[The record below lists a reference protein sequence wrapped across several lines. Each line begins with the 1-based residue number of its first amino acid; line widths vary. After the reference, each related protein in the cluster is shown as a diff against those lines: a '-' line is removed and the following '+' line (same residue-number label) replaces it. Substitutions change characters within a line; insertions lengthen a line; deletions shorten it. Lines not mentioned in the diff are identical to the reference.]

1 MAVVNKRTLVD
12 SGTRHVVM
20 FEINNAT
27 NDAVQVIDA
36 SALRGHSSNPT
47 LDIRSIKWNTTA
59 ATSDLAFASETATNK
74 VITSRQDYAFIESFH
89 EAITDD
95 HAISVHGSGEYGF
108 HGKQPMITNPESS
121 GVTGDIVIT
130 NASAITGTFILEVA
144 KTKGYTNSGQTR

>member
-27 NDAVQVIDA
+27 NSEVTIIDA
-36 SALRGHSSNPT
+36 STLRGHSSNPT

-59 ATSDLAFASETATNK
+59 ATSDVAFLFDAGTN
-74 VITSRQDYAFIESFH
+74 
-89 EAITDD
+89 D

-108 HGKQPMITNPESS
+108 HGKQPMITNPESAS
-121 GVTGDIVIT
+121 VTGDIIIT
-130 NASAITGTFILEVA
+130 NSSAVTGTFIVEVA
-144 KTKGYTNSGQTR
+144 KTKGYDNSGQTR

>member
-27 NDAVQVIDA
+27 NDAVQVVDA
-36 SALRGHSSNPT
+36 SALRGHASNPT

-59 ATSDLAFASETATNK
+59 ATSDLAFEFDAT
-74 VITSRQDYAFIESFH
+74 
-89 EAITDD
+89 TDS
-95 HAISVHGSGEYGF
+95 HGISVHGSGEYGY
-108 HGKQPMITNPESS
+108 HGKQPMITNPEAS

-130 NASAITGTFILEVA
+130 NSSAVTGTFILEVA
-144 KTKGYTNSGQTR
+144 KTKGYDNSGQTR

>member
-20 FEINNAT
+20 FEINNDT

-47 LDIRSIKWNTTA
+47 LDISAIKWNTTA
-59 ATSDLAFASETATNK
+59 LTSDVAIEFDAS
-74 VITSRQDYAFIESFH
+74 
-89 EAITDD
+89 TDD
-95 HAISVHGSGEYGF
+95 HAISLHGSGEYGY
-108 HGKQPMITNPESS
+108 HGKQPNITNPESS

-130 NASAITGTFILEVA
+130 NSSAVTGTFIIEVK
-144 KTKGYTNSGQTR
+144 KTKGYDNSGQTR

>member
-47 LDIRSIKWNTTA
+47 LDISAIKWNTTSL
-59 ATSDLAFASETATNK
+59 TSDVAIEFDAS
-74 VITSRQDYAFIESFH
+74 
-89 EAITDD
+89 TDD
-95 HAISVHGSGEYGF
+95 HAISLHGSGEYGY
-108 HGKQPMITNPESS
+108 HGKQPMITNPEAT
-121 GVTGDIVIT
+121 GVTGDILIT
-130 NASAITGTFILEVA
+130 NSSAVTGTFILEVK
-144 KTKGYTNSGQTR
+144 KTKGYDFSGQTR

>member
-12 SGTRHVVM
+12 SATRHVVM

-47 LDIRSIKWNTTA
+47 LDISAIKWNTTA
-59 ATSDLAFASETATNK
+59 LTSDVAIEFDAS
-74 VITSRQDYAFIESFH
+74 
-89 EAITDD
+89 TDD
-95 HAISVHGSGEYGF
+95 HAISLHGSGEYGY
-108 HGKQPMITNPESS
+108 HGKQPNITNPESS

-130 NASAITGTFILEVA
+130 NASAVTGTFIIEVK
-144 KTKGYTNSGQTR
+144 KTKGYDNSGQTR

>member
-27 NDAVQVIDA
+27 NDAVQVVDA
-36 SALRGHSSNPT
+36 SALKGHDSNPT

-59 ATSDLAFASETATNK
+59 ATSDLAFEFDAT
-74 VITSRQDYAFIESFH
+74 
-89 EAITDD
+89 TDS

-108 HGKQPMITNPESS
+108 HGKQPMITNPEAS

-130 NASAITGTFILEVA
+130 NASAVTGTFILEVQ
-144 KTKGYTNSGQTR
+144 KSKGYDNSGQTR

>member
-47 LDIRSIKWNTTA
+47 LDISAIKWNTTA
-59 ATSDLAFASETATNK
+59 ATSDVAIEFDAS
-74 VITSRQDYAFIESFH
+74 
-89 EAITDD
+89 TDD
-95 HAISVHGSGEYGF
+95 HAISLHGSGEYGY
-108 HGKQPMITNPESS
+108 HGKQPNITNPESS

-130 NASAITGTFILEVA
+130 NASAVTGTFIIEVK
-144 KTKGYTNSGQTR
+144 KTKGYDNSGQTR

>member
-59 ATSDLAFASETATNK
+59 ATSDLAFEFDAT
-74 VITSRQDYAFIESFH
+74 
-89 EAITDD
+89 TDS
-95 HAISVHGSGEYGF
+95 HGISVHGSGEYGY
-108 HGKQPMITNPESS
+108 HGKQPMITNPEAS

-130 NASAITGTFILEVA
+130 NASAVTGTFILEVA
-144 KTKGYTNSGQTR
+144 KTKGYTDSGQSR

>member
-47 LDIRSIKWNTTA
+47 LDISAIKWNTTA
-59 ATSDLAFASETATNK
+59 ATSDVAIEFDAS
-74 VITSRQDYAFIESFH
+74 
-89 EAITDD
+89 TDD
-95 HAISVHGSGEYGF
+95 HAISLHGSGEYGY
-108 HGKQPMITNPESS
+108 HGKQPNITNPESS

-130 NASAITGTFILEVA
+130 NSSAVTGTFIIEVK
-144 KTKGYTNSGQTR
+144 KTKGYDNSGQTR

>member
-12 SGTRHVVM
+12 SASRHVVM

-47 LDIRSIKWNTTA
+47 LDISAIKWNTTA
-59 ATSDLAFASETATNK
+59 LTSDVAIEFDAS
-74 VITSRQDYAFIESFH
+74 
-89 EAITDD
+89 TDD
-95 HAISVHGSGEYGF
+95 HAISLHGSGEYGY
-108 HGKQPMITNPESS
+108 HGKQPNITNPESS

-130 NASAITGTFILEVA
+130 NSSAVTGTFIIEVK
-144 KTKGYTNSGQTR
+144 KTKGYENSGQTR

>member
-47 LDIRSIKWNTTA
+47 LDISAIKWNTTSL
-59 ATSDLAFASETATNK
+59 TSDVAIEFDAS
-74 VITSRQDYAFIESFH
+74 
-89 EAITDD
+89 TDD
-95 HAISVHGSGEYGF
+95 HAISLHGSGEYGY
-108 HGKQPMITNPESS
+108 HGKQPNITNPESS

-130 NASAITGTFILEVA
+130 NASAVTGTFIIEVK
-144 KTKGYTNSGQTR
+144 KTKGYDNSGQTR

>member
-12 SGTRHVVM
+12 SATRHVVM

-47 LDIRSIKWNTTA
+47 LDISAIKWNTTSL
-59 ATSDLAFASETATNK
+59 TSDVAIEFDAS
-74 VITSRQDYAFIESFH
+74 
-89 EAITDD
+89 TDD
-95 HAISVHGSGEYGF
+95 HAISLHGSGEYGY
-108 HGKQPMITNPESS
+108 HGKQPNITNPESS

-130 NASAITGTFILEVA
+130 NASAVTGTFIIEVK
-144 KTKGYTNSGQTR
+144 KTKGYENSGQTR

>member
-27 NDAVQVIDA
+27 NDAIQVVDA

-59 ATSDLAFASETATNK
+59 ATSDVAFEFDAT
-74 VITSRQDYAFIESFH
+74 
-89 EAITDD
+89 TDD
-95 HAISVHGSGEYGF
+95 HGISVHGSGEYGF
-108 HGKQPMITNPESS
+108 HGKQPLITNPESAS
-121 GVTGDIVIT
+121 VTGDILIT
-130 NASAITGTFILEVA
+130 NASAVTGTFVIEVT
-144 KTKGYTNSGQTR
+144 KSKGYNFSGQTR